1 MFTGGISAP
10 QPDLAKYGMYFDNF
24 AAGTIPQDRL
34 VRKDVALGS
43 IREIVPP
50 TTHIGLSLVPW
61 LEVESDDVTF
71 NYIQGFSESMASARA
86 EDSES
91 ELAMKDDVWG
101 GEGRASLIDWAQKD
115 HYRSS
120 DISRFRDAL
129 TAANVLRDTG
139 TLPRT
144 ITNILD
150 EWSARIARDDARRRR
165 RLDNRIEW
173 LIMTALS
180 TAGIAYNDGKIK
192 FSVDFGR
199 PSGQLLTGGS
209 KWDFSGTTH
218 DPIGKIIGIQQYMY
232 DTYGVKIDR
241 AICSQRI
248 LNTFMNSDRFIA
260 RSGFVVGGSPSSPID
275 PNYIMDGWGPMAAVQ
290 LVKNATGV
298 EFIPYDSVYRTRNI
312 GSTTVTTNRFFPDD
326 RIVFL
331 PSAADIAEFDDTP
344 LGFGKMLTSPHPE
357 GNWSA
362 GFYEWESETRD
373 PWGHDRGTGVK
384 AFPILPHMDLTVAV
398 DVTLPSAA
406 VLS

>member
-1 MFTGGISAP
+1 MFTGGMAAS
-10 QPDLAKYGMYFDNF
+10 QPDINKYGMYFSDF
-24 AAGTIPQDRL
+24 AAGVIPQDRL
-34 VRKDVALGS
+34 IRKEVALGA

-50 TTHIGLSLVPW
+50 TTHIGLSLAPW

-71 NYIQGFSESMASARA
+71 NYIQGFSESMAPARA
-86 EDSES
+86 EDGES

-115 HYRSS
+115 HYRAS

-129 TAANVLRDTG
+129 TMANTLRDTG
-139 TLPRT
+139 QLPRT
-144 ITNILD
+144 VTNILD
-150 EWSARIARDDARRRR
+150 GWSQQIARDDARRRR

-180 TAGIAYNDGKIK
+180 TGGILYNDGKIK

-199 PSGQLLTGGS
+199 PGSQVITGGA

-218 DPIGKIIGIQQYMY
+218 DPIGKIINLKQYMF
-232 DTYGVKIDR
+232 DTYGVQITR

-248 LNTFMNSDRFIA
+248 LNTFMNSDRFVA
-260 RSGFVVGGSPSSPID
+260 RSGFVVGGVPSSPID
-275 PNYIMDGWGPMAAVQ
+275 PNYIMDGFGPMAAVQ

-312 GSTTVTTNRFFPDD
+312 GSTVVTTTRFFPED

-331 PSAADIAEFDDTP
+331 PDDGDIAEFDDTP

-357 GNWSA
+357 GNWQS
-362 GFYEWESETRD
+362 GFYEWETETRD

-384 AFPILPHMDLTVAV
+384 AFPIFPHMDLTVAV
-398 DVTLPSAA
+398 DITLPSMAA
-406 VLS
+406 LS